1 MLPPVDAPLFRV
13 SVILLP
19 HVADKHR
26 FCPFIMSCVGAS
38 HCSCAPDGIPFS
50 QQLNGAGEHER
61 EMLLDIIHS
70 LSIYTTAQVLLI
82 ISTQRILVTT
92 LVLQTLPSAYMPV
105 YRKQAHEIQILH
117 PHLLSPTSPYAETS
131 SPRSCSRLLL
141 TSRRC
146 RFCTCRYL
154 SCYPSSA
161 ARIIRP
167 SLSTLLH
174 CYCSIT
180 VATSIQ
186 RHTYHSC
193 GTTTILPVVT
203 HCSRRAS

>member
-1 MLPPVDAPLFRV
+1 MHHYSRV

-26 FCPFIMSCVGAS
+26 FCPLMMSCVGAR
-38 HCSCAPDGIPFS
+38 HRSCASDGIPFS
-50 QQLNGAGEHER
+50 QHLNGAGEHEC
-61 EMLLDIIHS
+61 EMLLDIIYS

-105 YRKQAHEIQILH
+105 HLRKQAHEIQILH
-117 PHLLSPTSPYAETS
+117 PHLLSSTSPYAETS

-154 SCYPSSA
+154 SCCYPSSA

-186 RHTYHSC
+186 
-193 GTTTILPVVT
+193 
-203 HCSRRAS
+203 